1 MTENTPSNKIP
12 TRLLA
17 AFVLSF
23 VVVYIFGL
31 DLPFLGPDEPRY
43 SQVAREMFDRGDWVT
58 PTLGEFDW
66 FEKPALLYW
75 LQITFFNIFG
85 VNEFAA
91 RFGSALFG
99 IGTTVALFVLA
110 KNLGRRHGLSDI
122 FPAVTLIVGA
132 STIGLIAFARG
143 ASFDIIVTFP
153 LTASLV
159 CFYIAENTEDEES
172 RKRILALFGFFAFA
186 GLATIAKGL
195 VGIVFPGAIVTFYY
209 LLVRRVPSRA
219 MFASLI
225 WGPIATVA
233 VAAMWYYPMYKVNGW
248 KFIDEFFIQHHF
260 QRYTSN
266 KYLHPQP
273 FWFFWVIFP
282 LMTIPWIPFFFQGLW
297 RSVKGFIAARKGE
310 KIERSDF
317 RLFAAAWML
326 VPLVFFSLSGSKL
339 PGYVL
344 PALPAGILF
353 TAEAVDGFVSR
364 KAGRIKKVFV
374 VAFGTLA
381 FVAVLVA
388 WPLKEWSRH
397 DSAAYLVQAATTQ
410 GYTKERIVNLHM
422 ISHSLEF
429 YGAGRLVR
437 SDLGDGKQRR
447 FDSISEIADAL
458 LPDEKQVL
466 VILPTDK
473 VDQIEK
479 NELLAW
485 KRIGSNVEKSFY
497 LLQRR

>member
-1 MTENTPSNKIP
+1 
-12 TRLLA
+12 
-17 AFVLSF
+17 
-23 VVVYIFGL
+23 
-31 DLPFLGPDEPRY
+31 
-43 SQVAREMFDRGDWVT
+43 
-58 PTLGEFDW
+58 
-66 FEKPALLYW
+66 
-75 LQITFFNIFG
+75 
-85 VNEFAA
+85 
-91 RFGSALFG
+91 
-99 IGTTVALFVLA
+99 
-110 KNLGRRHGLSDI
+110 
-122 FPAVTLIVGA
+122 
-132 STIGLIAFARG
+132 
-143 ASFDIIVTFP
+143 
-153 LTASLV
+153 
-159 CFYIAENTEDEES
+159 
-172 RKRILALFGFFAFA
+172 
-186 GLATIAKGL
+186 
-195 VGIVFPGAIVTFYY
+195 
-209 LLVRRVPSRA
+209 VPSRA